1 MRNSPQELGPIC
13 MSDSDNQR
21 DNLFAEKML
30 PGDFVFDARVARVFD
45 DMINRSVPGYSTI
58 IAMIGV
64 MAERYCRDNSA
75 IYDLGCSLG
84 GATLAVAHRVSCNN
98 YSLVAIDNSPAMIDS
113 LQNKLLDQDFPNTRI
128 ECRCED
134 IRQSSIS
141 NASMVILNFTLQFIA
156 VEQRTE
162 LLRRIYEGMNP
173 GGILVIS
180 EKILF
185 PDPDLNALMVDLY
198 HSFKENMGYSKLEI
212 SQKRAALE
220 KVLLPETLSQ
230 HRARLESVG
239 FHTLDVW
246 FQCFNFASMVAFK

>member
-1 MRNSPQELGPIC
+1 MTSPDK
-13 MSDSDNQR
+13 SR

-30 PGDFVFDARVARVFD
+30 PGDFVFDDKVAQVFD

-64 MAERYCRDNSA
+64 MAERYCQPGSS

-84 GATLAVAHRVSCNN
+84 GAMLAVAHRVQARP
-98 YSLVAIDNSPAMIDS
+98 YRLVAIDNSTAMISRLQAKLDS
-113 LQNKLLDQDFPNTRI
+113 IPAGQIAQLDQIAI

-134 IRQSSIS
+134 IQESEIRD
-141 NASMVILNFTLQFIA
+141 ASVVILNFTLQFIPVA
-156 VEQRTE
+156 QRTR
-162 LLRRIYEGMNP
+162 LVQRIHAGMRP
-173 GGILVIS
+173 GGILIIS
-180 EKILF
+180 EKIQF
-185 PDPDLNALMVDLY
+185 PDTELNKLFIDLY

-220 KVLLPETLSQ
+220 KVLIPETIDQ
-230 HRARLESVG
+230 HRQRLTGAG
-239 FHTLDVW
+239 FKAFDVW